1 MTQTLLLENYSL
13 LMAGIINLFMSIFL
27 ISRAQQSK
35 MHLYFSLL
43 TLFCFTWTLGLFLS
57 RSMIDLS
64 STLLF
69 TRSTYVSA
77 IAIMISLLYFVI
89 HFPYATNRLNSIHKM
104 MVWIPAILISILVY
118 SNFFIVNIRH
128 AYSEYEFSHSFY
140 KLSYWIYF
148 IYIIA
153 ISLVAVYFLLKKFS
167 ITEKLFK
174 NQVVLLLTTIII
186 AMIFGVYFNLFI
198 IYFGDFRFNWLGPIF
213 TVFMNMAV
221 FRLLLFTKNK

>member
-1 MTQTLLLENYSL
+1 MTQTLLLQNYSL
-13 LMAGIINLFMSIFL
+13 LMAGIINLFMCIFL
-27 ISRAQQSK
+27 ISRARHSK

-43 TLFCFTWTLGLFLS
+43 TLFCFTWTVGLFLS
-57 RSMIDLS
+57 RSMTDLTL
-64 STLLF
+64 TLLF

-89 HFPYATNRLNSIHKM
+89 HFPYSTNRLNNIHKM

-118 SNFFIVNIRH
+118 TSFFIIDLRH

-140 KLSYWIYF
+140 KFSYWIYF

-153 ISLVAVYFLLKKFS
+153 MSLVAVYFLLKKFS
-167 ITEKLFK
+167 IAEKLFK
-174 NQVVLLLTTIII
+174 KQVVLLLATIVI

-221 FRLLLFTKNK
+221 FRLLLFANNK